1 MKELKNLKKSDTIK
15 NLETNIKTYI
25 KWYNKQTTKYTRQ
38 ATDNALKEMKE
49 YTKQTI
55 DNALK
60 EIKNPK
66 SADDKTTSS
75 NKESKSGDND
85 KT

>member
-1 MKELKNLKKSDTIK
+1 MRHMNERIEKLEEAQKDDATKS
-15 NLETNIKTYI
+15 LETNLKEYI
-25 KWYNKQTTKYTRQ
+25 KK
-38 ATDNALKEMKE
+38 
-49 YTKQTI
+49 TI
-55 DNALK
+55 DNAVK